1 LGSRTA
7 EDAMMTPADKLKIE
21 LAKKV
26 AYYVAE
32 WDMDHYTVV
41 GVVTDVLND
50 IVWRTE
56 IVEVDED
63 EVDDEEEL

>member
-1 LGSRTA
+1 
-7 EDAMMTPADKLKIE
+7 MMTPAEKLKIE

-26 AYYVAE
+26 AYYIAE

-50 IVWRTE
+50 IVLSL
-56 IVEVDED
+56 IHI
-63 EVDDEEEL
+63 